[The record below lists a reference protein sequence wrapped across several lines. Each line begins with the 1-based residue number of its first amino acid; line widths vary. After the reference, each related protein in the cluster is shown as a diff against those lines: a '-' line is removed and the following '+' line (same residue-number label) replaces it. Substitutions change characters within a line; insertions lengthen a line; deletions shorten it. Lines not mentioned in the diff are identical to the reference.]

1 MCANLGVM
9 FEKALIWRIKFEF
22 SLGLPLIFACIALIL
37 LSVSFADVGPFRNV
51 LPDELV
57 GVLDVSLLQSVK

>member
-1 MCANLGVM
+1 M
-9 FEKALIWRIKFEF
+9 FVKLLFRCVKIEF
-22 SLGLPLIFACIALIL
+22 FPRLFVDFGLYGLD
-37 LSVSFADVGPFRNV
+37 SFVRYLADVPSFRYV